1 MNKPPADHFHT
12 SFSAA
17 SKITLNRKIM
27 PFSILLL
34 LSLLTFLLTETTI
47 VISVLRI
54 TLFSREAKNRA
65 ENSIMLRDEMR
76 IETLGNFA
84 KYVLERDAA
93 GERGAARRREKRG
106 GREARGHDRCE
117 LCESE
122 GKTRDERM
130 SE

>member
-1 MNKPPADHFHT
+1 
-12 SFSAA
+12 
-17 SKITLNRKIM
+17 
-27 PFSILLL
+27 
-34 LSLLTFLLTETTI
+34 
-47 VISVLRI
+47 
-54 TLFSREAKNRA
+54 
-65 ENSIMLRDEMR
+65 MLRDEMR

-93 GERGAARRREKRG
+93 GARSGSTKGKEG

-130 SE
+130 SK